1 MSSQAAKQTQQAGQM
16 PGIHLLG
23 TTLTVI
29 DLLYVG
35 MLLFLLYQVFRGIK
49 IEKKLQQPKY
59 SYATRPKS
67 INLVLMGIIILF
79 GILTMTWQG
88 EYVRGLIMVLLG
100 ITFYFS
106 SRNRVIVSP
115 EGLFADNKYITW
127 NEMRKWAW
135 DTKTGNLVII
145 TKERGK
151 TETRQVLQIGRLH
164 MTEINERI
172 RVFKLGK
179 ESAWLEEKEALDRKK
194 NKKTEDGHKSK
205 ESGENEALS
214 AEDKKEAPEK

>member
-151 TETRQVLQIGRLH
+151 AETRQVLQIGRLN

-194 NKKTEDGHKSK
+194 NKKTEDEHKAK

>member
-151 TETRQVLQIGRLH
+151 AETRQVLQIGRLH

-172 RVFKLGK
+172 RVFTVGK

-194 NKKTEDGHKSK
+194 NKKTEDEHKAK

>member
-79 GILTMTWQG
+79 GLS
-88 EYVRGLIMVLLG
+88 LIH
-100 ITFYFS
+100 I
-106 SRNRVIVSP
+106 
-115 EGLFADNKYITW
+115 
-127 NEMRKWAW
+127 
-135 DTKTGNLVII
+135 
-145 TKERGK
+145 
-151 TETRQVLQIGRLH
+151 
-164 MTEINERI
+164 
-172 RVFKLGK
+172 
-179 ESAWLEEKEALDRKK
+179 
-194 NKKTEDGHKSK
+194 
-205 ESGENEALS
+205 
-214 AEDKKEAPEK
+214 

>member
-151 TETRQVLQIGRLH
+151 AETRQVLQIGCLH